1 MSLIGE
7 PAATSTGHA
16 LGRLLQCDVLVRAAE
31 SGKGR
36 ARPESMKFTVA
47 RDHARVAA
55 AVRRDAP
62 AAAPSY

>member
-1 MSLIGE
+1 MSLIGG
-7 PAATSTGHA
+7 PAAASPGYA
-16 LGRLLQCDVLVRAAE
+16 LGLLLQCDVLMRAAE

-47 RDHARVAA
+47 RDHARVADA
-55 AVRRDAP
+55 ARRDAP